1 MEQRIQ
7 KAYASAPKTW
17 LWQLLAAF
25 IVACLLAWSGT
36 AVQTSNPTSNGLE
49 VAGNII
55 SGIFHPSAKLLFTL
69 GTNGVPYL
77 LLETFCIA
85 FLGTIVG
92 AVISLPLSF
101 ISASNLVPKPLALV
115 GRILIAAIRT
125 VPAFVYG
132 LMFIRVTGPG
142 PFAGLLTMSLCS
154 IGMVSK
160 MFIESIE
167 DLDKRI
173 LESLDAAGCTT
184 FQKIRYGVIPQ
195 LTASFISTTIYR
207 FDINLK
213 DATTLG
219 IVGAGGIGVKLNEAL
234 GLFKYIAVADVLNM
248 VVDTVFPHYADYSA
262 PMLILTAVMYT
273 FYLYFSFSG
282 YSEISRATGLVL
294 GLDLPE
300 NFKTPFYATNFS
312 GFWSRWHIS
321 FSSWLQDYLFMPL
334 AWADLGR
341 FGRLP
346 TELCVFC
353 VFFASGFWHGS
364 TAPFII
370 WGLLQAVYRVG
381 EELLHRRFGKPKK
394 RGTPARVLWGKRVVV
409 FVLWTI
415 SMVFFRVGSGNLS
428 GMAENLG
435 VGDAFVYL
443 GRCLMNSW
451 SPARFAG
458 ELYSTAYTGFYAN
471 TIMVA
476 AYWAFAALALAL
488 GIWLDHRRNFA
499 CKNKPAE
506 VALASAKH
514 RNALYVVLIVFILVG
529 YIMQSGGFNANAFG
543 PYAGF

>member
-1 MEQRIQ
+1 MGVLCAGHAGHAAVTI
-7 KAYASAPKTW
+7 A
-17 LWQLLAAF
+17 LAVF
-25 IVACLLAWSGT
+25 TYLCGRGLAWRGGAHKT
-36 AVQTSNPTSNGLE
+36 AFLRLGVIGMLGILAFFKYNGLLGGVLHGWRAVAMPLGISFTSFAAIAYLIDATRGDCE
-49 VAGNII
+49 V
-55 SGIFHPSAKLLFTL
+55 
-69 GTNGVPYL
+69 
-77 LLETFCIA
+77 ET
-85 FLGTIVG
+85 
-92 AVISLPLSF
+92 SF
-101 ISASNLVPKPLALV
+101 IRLALFLNFFATV
-115 GRILIAAIRT
+115 TQGPICRAGALLPQLSAEHRFDAART
-125 VPAFVYG
+125 VRALRLY
-132 LMFIRVTGPG
+132 
-142 PFAGLLTMSLCS
+142 
-154 IGMVSK
+154 
-160 MFIESIE
+160 
-167 DLDKRI
+167 
-173 LESLDAAGCTT
+173 
-184 FQKIRYGVIPQ
+184 
-195 LTASFISTTIYR
+195 
-207 FDINLK
+207 
-213 DATTLG
+213 
-219 IVGAGGIGVKLNEAL
+219 AL

-415 SMVFFRVGSGNLS
+415 SMVFFRVGLRQPFRHGRKPGRWRCFRLPGPLPDEQLVPRPLCRGAVQHSVYRLLRQYHYGSGL
-428 GMAENLG
+428 LG
-435 VGDAFVYL
+435 V
-443 GRCLMNSW
+443 RCAGAGAWHLAG
-451 SPARFAG
+451 SPAQFC
-458 ELYSTAYTGFYAN
+458 LQKQTG
-471 TIMVA
+471 
-476 AYWAFAALALAL
+476 
-488 GIWLDHRRNFA
+488 
-499 CKNKPAE
+499 
-506 VALASAKH
+506 
-514 RNALYVVLIVFILVG
+514 
-529 YIMQSGGFNANAFG
+529 
-543 PYAGF
+543 

>member
-1 MEQRIQ
+1 MR
-7 KAYASAPKTW
+7 
-17 LWQLLAAF
+17 
-25 IVACLLAWSGT
+25 GR
-36 AVQTSNPTSNGLE
+36 
-49 VAGNII
+49 VAGIQR
-55 SGIFHPSAKLLFTL
+55 SGALFAGALLPQLSAEHRFD
-69 GTNGVPYL
+69 
-77 LLETFCIA
+77 
-85 FLGTIVG
+85 
-92 AVISLPLSF
+92 
-101 ISASNLVPKPLALV
+101 
-115 GRILIAAIRT
+115 AART
-125 VPAFVYG
+125 VRALRLY
-132 LMFIRVTGPG
+132 
-142 PFAGLLTMSLCS
+142 
-154 IGMVSK
+154 
-160 MFIESIE
+160 
-167 DLDKRI
+167 
-173 LESLDAAGCTT
+173 
-184 FQKIRYGVIPQ
+184 
-195 LTASFISTTIYR
+195 
-207 FDINLK
+207 
-213 DATTLG
+213 
-219 IVGAGGIGVKLNEAL
+219 AL

-476 AYWAFAALALAL
+476 VYWAFAALALAL

>member
-1 MEQRIQ
+1 MKIKDTVHFEWYKHLFI
-7 KAYASAPKTW
+7 ALLLLAFLYASIVSTDANFE
-17 LWQLLAAF
+17 QL
-25 IVACLLAWSGT
+25 
-36 AVQTSNPTSNGLE
+36 
-49 VAGNII
+49 AGNI
-55 SGIFHPSAKLLFTL
+55 GQVGVFLKKLAHPQFSYLPKLVDPMVKTLKMSAL
-69 GTNGVPYL
+69 GTALGILLAIPFAFLATTVVTDNRIITGVCRFFLNVIRTIPNL
-77 LLETFCIA
+77 LLA
-85 FLGTIVG
+85 SLLVAIVG
-92 AVISLPLSF
+92 IGEATGVLTIAIF
-101 ISASNLVPKPLALV
+101 TFGMASQ
-115 GRILIAAIRT
+115 LI
-125 VPAFVYG
+125 F
-132 LMFIRVTGPG
+132 
-142 PFAGLLTMSLCS
+142 
-154 IGMVSK
+154 
-160 MFIESIE
+160 ESIE
-167 DLDKRI
+167 TIDLSPV
-173 LESLDAAGCTT
+173 EAATAVGANKLKVAVWAIWPQITSSVVSYT
-184 FQKIRYGVIPQ
+184 FYAFELNVR
-195 LTASFISTTIYR
+195 ASTV
-207 FDINLK
+207 
-213 DATTLG
+213 LG
-219 IVGAGGIGVKLNEAL
+219 YVGAGGIGVKLNEAL